1 MEKGIQNIGIKIEK
15 SMKILLLTQFLST
28 TRGGGEYVFSEIAN
42 EMAKKGNEVW
52 VITHNVEGENY
63 SSFHKNVKIIFV
75 SSVKY
80 EGGLPPTFK
89 KNFQFVASAVIKGL
103 KLIKKEKIDLI
114 HSNNFSPAL
123 AGSILSSLLHVPHI
137 ICVHDVF
144 SYCGKNYWKRWA
156 SQQNVSKIHAFLGP
170 RFEKMI
176 PKLSHVLTHTV
187 SESSKDDILKL
198 GEKKP
203 IKVIHNAIKTK
214 STLEAKLNPNQFVY
228 VGRLVFYKNLE
239 TVIHAASLVK
249 KVNPMIRLLIVGNG
263 PQKSKL
269 ENLVKE
275 LNVEEN
281 VLFLGFVSESKK
293 NESIVSSL
301 AMVFPS
307 VCEGFGLVILESFL
321 QKRPVLVSDVRPLNE
336 IISDNASIRESKISL
351 GSRSNKIDFDLGKH
365 SVIISAPTVPFGSLM
380 TIFLSRVLNCA

>member
-1 MEKGIQNIGIKIEK
+1 
-15 SMKILLLTQFLST
+15 MKILLLTQFLST

-42 EMAKKGNEVW
+42 EIAKKGNEVW
-52 VITHNVEGENY
+52 VITHNVEEENY

-89 KNFQFVASAVIKGL
+89 KNLQFVASTVIKGL
-103 KLIKKEKIDLI
+103 KLIKKEKINLI

-123 AGSILSSLLHVPHI
+123 AGSILSSLLHIPHI

-144 SYCGKNYWKRWA
+144 SYCGKNYWNQWA

-176 PKLSHVLTHTV
+176 PKLSHVLIHTV
-187 SESSKDDILKL
+187 SEATKDDILKL
-198 GEKKP
+198 GAKKP
-203 IKVIHNAIKTK
+203 IRIISNAIKIKPTSDVK
-214 STLEAKLNPNQFVY
+214 INPNQFVY

-239 TVIHAASLVK
+239 TVIRALPLVK
-249 KVNPMIRLLIVGNG
+249 NINPNIKLLIVGDG

-269 ENLVKE
+269 ENLVEK
-275 LNVEEN
+275 LKVEEN
-281 VLFLGFVSESKK
+281 VSFLGFVSELKK
-293 NESIVSSL
+293 NESIASSL

-307 VCEGFGLVILESFL
+307 LCEGFGLVILESFL
-321 QKRPVLVSDVRPLNE
+321 QKRPVLASDIRPLNE
-336 IISDNASIRESKISL
+336 IISDQKDGIIVPPFDSEKWAEAMMSLIENQESASKMGLEGNKKLGTEYNQSTMINKVEEMYRE
-351 GSRSNKIDFDLGKH
+351 
-365 SVIISAPTVPFGSLM
+365 
-380 TIFLSRVLNCA
+380 VLVTNN